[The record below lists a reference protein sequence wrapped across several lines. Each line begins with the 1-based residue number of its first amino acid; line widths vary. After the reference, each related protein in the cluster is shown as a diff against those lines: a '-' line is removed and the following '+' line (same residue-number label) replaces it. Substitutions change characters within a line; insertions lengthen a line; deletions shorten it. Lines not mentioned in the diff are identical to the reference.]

1 MTSPLGGVGNCPNL
15 SGCLSLNPNPNPNPQ
30 PGRASGSAERVGL
43 RYRKWLWWLK
53 PIEGER
59 ENGRGNPELAAAAA
73 RRPPAVRLPLSWAPR
88 VARCLQQP
96 SIRWALVWESQ
107 LPLGPERGLGR
118 GEERAGTRR
127 GGGGAGGSGRR
138 ERKSGVCVLGGA
150 GGGDYVSSTQ
160 RVCLLFIFFL
170 IKICHESH
178 YTDLPEERRKRVGI
192 EGGRLSEVNL
202 EIPLIEGL

>member
-1 MTSPLGGVGNCPNL
+1 MVVETDRRGERKWAREPGARRCRSPAPPCCPPPFELGP
-15 SGCLSLNPNPNPNPQ
+15 
-30 PGRASGSAERVGL
+30 PGRALPSAAFHSLGSRVGEPAAP
-43 RYRKWLWWLK
+43 RSG
-53 PIEGER
+53 EGSR
-59 ENGRGNPELAAAAA
+59 TGRGKGRDEA
-73 RRPPAVRLPLSWAPR
+73 R
-88 VARCLQQP
+88 
-96 SIRWALVWESQ
+96 
-107 LPLGPERGLGR
+107 
-118 GEERAGTRR
+118 
-127 GGGGAGGSGRR
+127 GGGAGGSGRR

-178 YTDLPEERRKRVGI
+178 YTDLPEERRKRVGS